1 MPAAA
6 DAVIGQ
12 NSKRAALNSHL
23 KDITTAMF
31 KKILAPIQNLENDE
45 IVFEKALTLA
55 KENHAE
61 LMLLHVFAPSD
72 PSVPGL
78 PNPMLYRYPLVTD
91 ELMKGFQDRWE
102 ETENQGLEMLKG
114 LSDRA
119 QSVGLTPE
127 FSQNV
132 GSVGTV
138 VCHLADSWEADLVVI
153 RQPDRSKLDEL
164 LLGSVSHYILHHA
177 PCAVLTITSSK

>member
-1 MPAAA
+1 
-6 DAVIGQ
+6 
-12 NSKRAALNSHL
+12 
-23 KDITTAMF
+23 MF

-45 IVFEKALTLA
+45 VVFEQALALA
-55 KENHAE
+55 KENNAG
-61 LMLLHVFAPSD
+61 LMLLHVFAPND
-72 PSVPGL
+72 PSLPGL
-78 PNPMLYRYPLVTD
+78 ASPVLYRYPLVTD
-91 ELMKGFQDRWE
+91 ELMKGFQGRWE

-119 QSVGLTPE
+119 QAAGITPE

-132 GSVGTV
+132 GSVGSV
-138 VCHLADSWEADLVVI
+138 VCHLADNWGADLVVI

-177 PCAVLTITSSK
+177 PCAVLTVAGSK

>member
-1 MPAAA
+1 
-6 DAVIGQ
+6 
-12 NSKRAALNSHL
+12 
-23 KDITTAMF
+23 MF

-45 IVFEKALTLA
+45 IVFEQALTLA
-55 KENHAE
+55 KENNAE

-78 PNPMLYRYPLVTD
+78 PNPVLYRYPLVTD
-91 ELMKGFQDRWE
+91 ELMKGFQARWE
-102 ETENQGLEMLKG
+102 DTENRGLEMLKA

-119 QSVGLTPE
+119 QSKGITPE

-132 GSVGTV
+132 GPVGPV
-138 VCHLADSWEADLVVI
+138 VCHLANNWGADLVVI

-177 PCAVLTITSSK
+177 PCAVLTVVSSQLQS